1 MNDDLRL
8 LALLA
13 LYDLAQESRPA
24 HVGNVAARLGAER
37 IPLVRALKDLE
48 RKGLC
53 DAARC
58 RLTMSGLVAARVL
71 RSASASAPA
80 SVPASAR
87 RIAGRAA

>member
-8 LALLA
+8 PALFA
-13 LYDLAQESRPA
+13 LYDLAQENRKA

-37 IPLVRALKDLE
+37 VALVRALKQLE

-58 RLTMSGLVAARVL
+58 RLTMSGLLAARAL
-71 RSASASAPA
+71 RTAASSP
-80 SVPASAR
+80 AR
-87 RIAGRAA
+87 RVERAA

>member
-8 LALLA
+8 LALFA
-13 LYDLAQESRPA
+13 LYDLAREDRPA

-37 IPLVRALKDLE
+37 IALVRALKALE

-58 RLTMSGLVAARVL
+58 RLTMSGLLVARAL
-71 RSASASAPA
+71 RAERTQHAQRNA
-80 SVPASAR
+80 
-87 RIAGRAA
+87 RAA